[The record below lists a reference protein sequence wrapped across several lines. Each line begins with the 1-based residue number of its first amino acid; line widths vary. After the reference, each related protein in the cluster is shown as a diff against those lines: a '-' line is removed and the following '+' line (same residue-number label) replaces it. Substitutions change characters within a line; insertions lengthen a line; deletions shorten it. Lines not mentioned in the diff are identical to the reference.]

1 MIIIGLTG
9 GIGTGKST
17 ASGFLSDLGA
27 VILDADSLGHDT
39 YKKGTELYRALIK
52 TFGQDILG
60 TKGEINRSKL
70 ADIVFANEN
79 LLTKLN
85 SMVHPY
91 IKNYIKKTISKLDKQ
106 KTSMVVIDAAILVEA
121 GWTDLVDE
129 VWALTAERETIHGRL
144 SDKFKN
150 NMEDAL
156 KRIDFQM
163 PQSELISKVD
173 VVINNDGSF
182 GALKERV
189 SLLFNDRIDLAREN
203 NN

>member
-27 VILDADSLGHDT
+27 VVLDADSLGHDT

-60 TKGEINRSKL
+60 TKGEINRPKL

>member
-27 VILDADSLGHDT
+27 VVLDADSLGHDT

-129 VWALTAERETIHGRL
+129 VWALTAERQTIHGRL

-150 NMEDAL
+150 NIEDAL

-163 PQSELISKVD
+163 TQAELVSNAD
-173 VVINNDGSF
+173 VIINNDGSF

>member
-27 VILDADSLGHDT
+27 VVLDADSLGHDT
-39 YKKGTELYRALIK
+39 YKKGTELYIALIK

-79 LLTKLN
+79 LLIKLN

-91 IKNYIKKTISKLDKQ
+91 IKNYIKQTISKLNKQ

-129 VWALTAERETIHGRL
+129 VWVLTAGRETIHGRL

-150 NMEDAL
+150 NMKDAL

-163 PQSELISKVD
+163 SQSELASKAD
-173 VVINNDGSF
+173 VVIDNDGSF

-189 SLLFNDRIDLAREN
+189 SLLFNDRIDLARESN
-203 NN
+203 N

>member
-27 VILDADSLGHDT
+27 VVLDADSLGHDT

-182 GALKERV
+182 GALKKRV

>member
-27 VILDADSLGHDT
+27 VVLDADSLGHDT

-60 TKGEINRSKL
+60 IKGEINRSKL

>member
-27 VILDADSLGHDT
+27 VVLDADSLGHDT

-70 ADIVFANEN
+70 SDIVFANAN

-85 SMVHPY
+85 SMVHPH
-91 IKNYIKKTISKLDKQ
+91 IKNDLKKTISKLDKQ

-129 VWALTAERETIHGRL
+129 VWALTAERETIHRRL

-163 PQSELISKVD
+163 PQAELVSKAD
-173 VVINNDGSF
+173 VVIDNDGSF

>member
-27 VILDADSLGHDT
+27 VVLDADSLGHDT

-60 TKGEINRSKL
+60 IKGEINRSKL

-163 PQSELISKVD
+163 PQSELVSKAD
-173 VVINNDGSF
+173 VVIDNDGSF

>member
-27 VILDADSLGHDT
+27 VVLDADSLGHDT

>member
-27 VILDADSLGHDT
+27 VVLDADSLGHDT

-91 IKNYIKKTISKLDKQ
+91 IKNYIKK
-106 KTSMVVIDAAILVEA
+106 
-121 GWTDLVDE
+121 
-129 VWALTAERETIHGRL
+129 
-144 SDKFKN
+144 N
-150 NMEDAL
+150 N
-156 KRIDFQM
+156 
-163 PQSELISKVD
+163 
-173 VVINNDGSF
+173 
-182 GALKERV
+182 
-189 SLLFNDRIDLAREN
+189 
-203 NN
+203 

>member
-27 VILDADSLGHDT
+27 VVLDADSLGHDT

-60 TKGEINRSKL
+60 TKGEINRPKL

-129 VWALTAERETIHGRL
+129 VWALTAERETIHKRL